1 LPVFQ
6 AKESGVRCTHFFA
19 KFVVMDTVLLT
30 AGLAVGII
38 AGGLAIWLLINS
50 KLRSKDREI
59 KEKEADLKGK
69 DTEIREL
76 TAAIASSRTA
86 LELKDQELE
95 KMQEKLTLQFENL
108 ANRILEVNSQKF
120 EQKSFH
126 SMQQLLKPLG
136 EQIMDFKKKVEDTHI
151 EDTRQRSTLEERIR
165 GLIEQTNIVSA
176 QANNLAEALKGSP
189 KTQGNWGEMILERI
203 LEQSGLEKDTHYI
216 MQESF
221 RTEQGSI
228 LYPDV
233 VIHLPGERVIVVDS
247 KVSLVAYERYAS
259 GASSEEQQPAL
270 TEHLVSIKKHID
282 ELAAKQ
288 YDNFQGSLDFVMMF
302 IPVEPAY
309 LIAIQK
315 DPGLWSYAYR
325 KRIVLISPTNLIA
338 CLKLMSDLWSR
349 EMQNKNAMLIA
360 KRGELLLKKFE
371 NFVETLATLGGS
383 IKKSQEAYDT
393 AMAQLK
399 EGQGNL
405 IGQANKL
412 RELGVKAYKN
422 LPEMIAE
429 E

>member
-1 LPVFQ
+1 M
-6 AKESGVRCTHFFA
+6 RDTRFFA
-19 KFVVMDTVLLT
+19 KFVVMDIVSII
-30 AGLAVGII
+30 AGLGIGAI
-38 AGGLAIWLLINS
+38 AGGLAAWSLINS
-50 KLRSKDREI
+50 KLRSKDVEI
-59 KEKEADLKGK
+59 KEKDAEVRGK
-69 DTEIREL
+69 ETEIRDL
-76 TAAIASSRTA
+76 ASGIASARTA
-86 LELKDQELE
+86 LKLKEEELE

-108 ANRILEVNSQKF
+108 ANRILEVNTQKF
-120 EQKSFH
+120 ELKSQQ

-136 EQIMDFKKKVEDTHI
+136 EQILEFKKKVEDTHI

-165 GLIEQTNIVSA
+165 GLIEQTNVMSA

-203 LEQSGLEKDTHYI
+203 LEQSGLERDTHYV

-221 RTEQGSI
+221 RNEQGNI

-259 GASSEEQQPAL
+259 GASAEEQQLAL
-270 TEHLVSIKKHID
+270 TEHLLSMKKHID

-288 YDNFQGSLDFVMMF
+288 YDNFRGSLDFVMMF

-309 LIAIQK
+309 LIAIQQ
-315 DPGLWSYAYR
+315 DPSLWSYAYR

-349 EMQNKNAMLIA
+349 EMQNKNAMMIA

-371 NFVETLATLGGS
+371 NFVDTLYVLGGS

-393 AMAQLK
+393 AMGQLR

-412 RELGVKAYKN
+412 RELGVKAYKS
-422 LPEMIAE
+422 LPEMNPE

>member
-1 LPVFQ
+1 
-6 AKESGVRCTHFFA
+6 
-19 KFVVMDTVLLT
+19 
-30 AGLAVGII
+30 
-38 AGGLAIWLLINS
+38 
-50 KLRSKDREI
+50 
-59 KEKEADLKGK
+59 
-69 DTEIREL
+69 
-76 TAAIASSRTA
+76 
-86 LELKDQELE
+86 
-95 KMQEKLTLQFENL
+95 
-108 ANRILEVNSQKF
+108 
-120 EQKSFH
+120 
-126 SMQQLLKPLG
+126 MQQLLKPLG
-136 EQIMDFKKKVEDTHI
+136 EQIMEFKKRVEDTHL

-203 LEQSGLEKDTHYI
+203 LEQSGLEKDTHYV

-221 RTEQGSI
+221 RTEQGNI

-233 VIHLPGERVIVVDS
+233 VIHLPGERVIIVDS

-259 GASSEEQQPAL
+259 GNSAEEQHPAL
-270 TEHLVSIKKHID
+270 TEHMVSMKKHID

-288 YDNFQGSLDFVMMF
+288 YDNLQGSLDFVMMF

-371 NFVETLATLGGS
+371 NFVDTLFALGGS

-393 AMAQLK
+393 AMGQLK

-422 LPEMIAE
+422 LPETTAE

>member
-1 LPVFQ
+1 M
-6 AKESGVRCTHFFA
+6 RDTRFFA
-19 KFVVMDTVLLT
+19 KFVVMDIVSII
-30 AGLAVGII
+30 AGLGIGAI
-38 AGGLAIWLLINS
+38 AGGLAAWLLINS
-50 KLRSKDREI
+50 KLRSKDVEI
-59 KEKEADLKGK
+59 KEKDAEVRGK
-69 DTEIREL
+69 ETEIRDL
-76 TAAIASSRTA
+76 ASGIASARTA
-86 LELKDQELE
+86 LKLKEEELE

-108 ANRILEVNSQKF
+108 ANRILEVNTQKF
-120 EQKSFH
+120 ELKSQQ

-136 EQIMDFKKKVEDTHI
+136 EQILEFKKKVEDTHI

-165 GLIEQTNIVSA
+165 GLIEQTNVMSA

-203 LEQSGLEKDTHYI
+203 LEQSGLERDTHYV

-221 RTEQGSI
+221 RNEQGNI

-259 GASSEEQQPAL
+259 GASAEEQQPAL
-270 TEHLVSIKKHID
+270 TEHLLSMKKHID

-288 YDNFQGSLDFVMMF
+288 YDNFRGSLDFVMMF

-309 LIAIQK
+309 LIAIQQ
-315 DPGLWSYAYR
+315 DPSLWSYAYR

-349 EMQNKNAMLIA
+349 EMQNKNAMMIA

-371 NFVETLATLGGS
+371 NFVDTLYLLGGS

-393 AMAQLK
+393 AMGQLR

-412 RELGVKAYKN
+412 RELGVKAYKS
-422 LPEMIAE
+422 LPEMNPE

>member
-1 LPVFQ
+1 
-6 AKESGVRCTHFFA
+6 
-19 KFVVMDTVLLT
+19 MDIVSII
-30 AGLAVGII
+30 AGLGIGAI
-38 AGGLAIWLLINS
+38 AGGLAAWSLINS
-50 KLRSKDREI
+50 KLRSKDVEI
-59 KEKEADLKGK
+59 KEKDAEVRGK
-69 DTEIREL
+69 ETEIRDL
-76 TAAIASSRTA
+76 ASGIASARTA
-86 LELKDQELE
+86 LKLKEEELE

-108 ANRILEVNSQKF
+108 ANRILEVNTQKF
-120 EQKSFH
+120 ELKSQQ

-136 EQIMDFKKKVEDTHI
+136 EQILEFKKKVEDTHI

-165 GLIEQTNIVSA
+165 GLIEQTNVMSA

-203 LEQSGLEKDTHYI
+203 LEQSGLERDTHYV

-221 RTEQGSI
+221 RNEQGNI

-259 GASSEEQQPAL
+259 GASAEEQQPAL
-270 TEHLVSIKKHID
+270 TEHLLSMKKHID

-288 YDNFQGSLDFVMMF
+288 YDNFRGSLDFVMMF

-309 LIAIQK
+309 LIAIQQ
-315 DPGLWSYAYR
+315 DPSLWSYAYR

-349 EMQNKNAMLIA
+349 EMQNKNAMMIA

-371 NFVETLATLGGS
+371 NFVDTLYVLGGS

-393 AMAQLK
+393 AMGQLR

-412 RELGVKAYKN
+412 RELGVKAYKS
-422 LPEMIAE
+422 LPEMNPE

>member
-1 LPVFQ
+1 
-6 AKESGVRCTHFFA
+6 VRDTRFFA
-19 KFVVMDTVLLT
+19 KFVVMDIVSII
-30 AGLAVGII
+30 AGLGIGAI
-38 AGGLAIWLLINS
+38 AGGLAAWLLINS
-50 KLRSKDREI
+50 KLRSKDVEI
-59 KEKEADLKGK
+59 KEKDAEVRGK
-69 DTEIREL
+69 ETEIRDL
-76 TAAIASSRTA
+76 ASGIASARTA
-86 LELKDQELE
+86 LKLKEEELE

-108 ANRILEVNSQKF
+108 ANRILEVNTQKF
-120 EQKSFH
+120 ELKSQQ

-136 EQIMDFKKKVEDTHI
+136 EQILEFKKKVEDTHI

-165 GLIEQTNIVSA
+165 GLIEQTNVMSA

-203 LEQSGLEKDTHYI
+203 LEQSGLERDTHYV

-221 RTEQGSI
+221 RNEQGNI

-259 GASSEEQQPAL
+259 GASAEEQQPAL
-270 TEHLVSIKKHID
+270 TEHLLSMKKHID

-288 YDNFQGSLDFVMMF
+288 YDNFRGSLDFVMMF

-309 LIAIQK
+309 LIAIQQ
-315 DPGLWSYAYR
+315 DPSLWSYAYR

-349 EMQNKNAMLIA
+349 EMQNKNAMMIA

-371 NFVETLATLGGS
+371 NFVDTLYLLGGS

-393 AMAQLK
+393 AMGQLR

-412 RELGVKAYKN
+412 RELGVKAYKS
-422 LPEMIAE
+422 LPEMNPE

>member
-1 LPVFQ
+1 
-6 AKESGVRCTHFFA
+6 
-19 KFVVMDTVLLT
+19 MDTVSII

-38 AGGLAIWLLINS
+38 AGGLVVWMVINRR
-50 KLRSKDREI
+50 LHAKDLEVKAREQQIGEKEREI
-59 KEKEADLKGK
+59 RDLG
-69 DTEIREL
+69 
-76 TAAIASSRTA
+76 AGIASARTA

-108 ANRILEVNSQKF
+108 ANRILEVNTQKF
-120 EQKSFH
+120 EQKSQQ

-136 EQIMDFKKKVEDTHI
+136 EQILEFKKKVEDTHL

-165 GLIEQTNIVSA
+165 GLIEQTNVVSA
-176 QANNLAEALKGSP
+176 QANNLAEALKGNP

-203 LEQSGLEKDTHYI
+203 LEQSGLEKDTHYV

-233 VIHLPGERVIVVDS
+233 VIHLPGERVIIVDS
-247 KVSLVAYERYAS
+247 KVSLIAYERYAS
-259 GASSEEQQPAL
+259 GVSANEQQPAL
-270 TEHLVSIKKHID
+270 TEHLVSMKKHID

-309 LIAIQK
+309 LIAIQQ

-349 EMQNKNAMLIA
+349 EMQNKNAMMIA

-371 NFVETLATLGGS
+371 NFVETLTALGGS
-383 IKKSQEAYDT
+383 IKKSQEAYDS
-393 AMAQLK
+393 AMGQLK

-422 LPEMIAE
+422 LPELIVE

>member
-1 LPVFQ
+1 M
-6 AKESGVRCTHFFA
+6 RDTRFFA
-19 KFVVMDTVLLT
+19 KFVVMDIVSII
-30 AGLAVGII
+30 AGLGIGAI
-38 AGGLAIWLLINS
+38 AGGLAAWLLINS
-50 KLRSKDREI
+50 KLRSKDVEI
-59 KEKEADLKGK
+59 KEKDAEVRGK
-69 DTEIREL
+69 ETEIRDL
-76 TAAIASSRTA
+76 ASGIASARTA
-86 LELKDQELE
+86 LKLKEEELE

-108 ANRILEVNSQKF
+108 ANRILEVNTQKF
-120 EQKSFH
+120 ELKSQQ

-136 EQIMDFKKKVEDTHI
+136 EQILEFKKKVEDTHI

-165 GLIEQTNIVSA
+165 GLIEQTNVMSA

-203 LEQSGLEKDTHYI
+203 LEQSGLERDTHYV

-221 RTEQGSI
+221 RNEQGNI

-259 GASSEEQQPAL
+259 GASAEEQQPAL
-270 TEHLVSIKKHID
+270 TEHLLSMKKHID

-288 YDNFQGSLDFVMMF
+288 YDNFRGSLDFVMMF

-309 LIAIQK
+309 LIAIQQ
-315 DPGLWSYAYR
+315 DPSLWSYAYR

-349 EMQNKNAMLIA
+349 EMQNKNAMMIA

-371 NFVETLATLGGS
+371 NFVDTLYVLGGS

-393 AMAQLK
+393 AMGQLR

-412 RELGVKAYKN
+412 RELGVKAYKS
-422 LPEMIAE
+422 LPEMNSE

>member
-1 LPVFQ
+1 M
-6 AKESGVRCTHFFA
+6 RDTRFFA
-19 KFVVMDTVLLT
+19 KFVVMDIVSII
-30 AGLAVGII
+30 AGLGIGAI
-38 AGGLAIWLLINS
+38 AGGLAAWSLINS
-50 KLRSKDREI
+50 KLRSKDVEI
-59 KEKEADLKGK
+59 KEKDAEVRGK
-69 DTEIREL
+69 ETEIRDL
-76 TAAIASSRTA
+76 ASGIASARTA
-86 LELKDQELE
+86 LKLKEEELE

-108 ANRILEVNSQKF
+108 ANRILEVNTQKF
-120 EQKSFH
+120 ELKSQQ

-136 EQIMDFKKKVEDTHI
+136 EQILEFKKKVEDTHI

-165 GLIEQTNIVSA
+165 GLIEQTNVMSA

-203 LEQSGLEKDTHYI
+203 LEQSGLERDTHYV

-221 RTEQGSI
+221 RNEQGNI

-259 GASSEEQQPAL
+259 GASAEEQQPAL
-270 TEHLVSIKKHID
+270 TEHLLSMKKHID

-288 YDNFQGSLDFVMMF
+288 YDNFRGSLDFVMMF

-309 LIAIQK
+309 LIAIQQ
-315 DPGLWSYAYR
+315 DPSLWSYAYR

-349 EMQNKNAMLIA
+349 EMQNKNAMMIA

-371 NFVETLATLGGS
+371 NFVDTLYLLGGS

-393 AMAQLK
+393 AMGQLR

-412 RELGVKAYKN
+412 RELGVKAYKS
-422 LPEMIAE
+422 LPEMNPE

>member
-1 LPVFQ
+1 
-6 AKESGVRCTHFFA
+6 
-19 KFVVMDTVLLT
+19 MDIVSII
-30 AGLAVGII
+30 AGLGIGAI
-38 AGGLAIWLLINS
+38 AGGLAAWSLINS
-50 KLRSKDREI
+50 KLRSKDVEI
-59 KEKEADLKGK
+59 KEKDAEVRGK
-69 DTEIREL
+69 ETEIRDL
-76 TAAIASSRTA
+76 ASGIASARTA
-86 LELKDQELE
+86 LKLKEEELE

-108 ANRILEVNSQKF
+108 ANRILEVNTQKF
-120 EQKSFH
+120 ELKSQQ

-136 EQIMDFKKKVEDTHI
+136 EQILEFKKKVEDTHI

-165 GLIEQTNIVSA
+165 GLIEQTNVMSA

-203 LEQSGLEKDTHYI
+203 LEQSGLERDTHYV

-221 RTEQGSI
+221 RNEQGNI

-259 GASSEEQQPAL
+259 GASAEEQQLAL
-270 TEHLVSIKKHID
+270 TEHLLSMKKHID

-288 YDNFQGSLDFVMMF
+288 YDNFRGSLDFVMMF

-309 LIAIQK
+309 LIAIQQ
-315 DPGLWSYAYR
+315 DPSLWSYAYR

-349 EMQNKNAMLIA
+349 EMQNKNAMMIA

-371 NFVETLATLGGS
+371 NFVDTLYVLGGS

-393 AMAQLK
+393 AMGQLR

-412 RELGVKAYKN
+412 RELGVKAYKS
-422 LPEMIAE
+422 LPEMNPE

>member
-1 LPVFQ
+1 
-6 AKESGVRCTHFFA
+6 
-19 KFVVMDTVLLT
+19 MDIVSII
-30 AGLAVGII
+30 AGLGIGAI
-38 AGGLAIWLLINS
+38 AGGLAAWSLINS
-50 KLRSKDREI
+50 KLRSKDVEI
-59 KEKEADLKGK
+59 KEKDAEVRGK
-69 DTEIREL
+69 ETEIRDL
-76 TAAIASSRTA
+76 ASGIASARTA
-86 LELKDQELE
+86 LKLKEEELE

-108 ANRILEVNSQKF
+108 ANRILEVNTQKF
-120 EQKSFH
+120 ELKSQQ

-136 EQIMDFKKKVEDTHI
+136 EQILEFKKKVEDTHI

-165 GLIEQTNIVSA
+165 GLIEQTNVMSA

-203 LEQSGLEKDTHYI
+203 LEQSGLERDTHYV

-221 RTEQGSI
+221 RNEQGNI

-247 KVSLVAYERYAS
+247 KVSLVAYERYVS
-259 GASSEEQQPAL
+259 GASAEEQQPAL
-270 TEHLVSIKKHID
+270 TEHLLSMKKHID

-288 YDNFQGSLDFVMMF
+288 YDNFRGSLDFVMMF

-309 LIAIQK
+309 LIAIQQ
-315 DPGLWSYAYR
+315 DPSLWSYAYR

-349 EMQNKNAMLIA
+349 EMQNKNAMMIA

-371 NFVETLATLGGS
+371 NFVDTLYVLGGS

-393 AMAQLK
+393 AMGQLR

-412 RELGVKAYKN
+412 RELGVKAYKS
-422 LPEMIAE
+422 LPEMNPE

>member
-1 LPVFQ
+1 M
-6 AKESGVRCTHFFA
+6 RDTRFFA
-19 KFVVMDTVLLT
+19 KFVVMDIVSII
-30 AGLAVGII
+30 AGLGIGAI
-38 AGGLAIWLLINS
+38 AGGLAAWLLINS
-50 KLRSKDREI
+50 KLRSKDVEI
-59 KEKEADLKGK
+59 KEKDAEVRGK
-69 DTEIREL
+69 ETEIRDL
-76 TAAIASSRTA
+76 ASGIASARTA
-86 LELKDQELE
+86 LKLKEEELE

-108 ANRILEVNSQKF
+108 ANRILEVNTQKF
-120 EQKSFH
+120 ELKSQQ

-136 EQIMDFKKKVEDTHI
+136 EQILEFKKKVEDTHI

-165 GLIEQTNIVSA
+165 GLIEQTNVMSA

-203 LEQSGLEKDTHYI
+203 LEQSGLERDTHYV

-221 RTEQGSI
+221 RNEQGNI

-259 GASSEEQQPAL
+259 GASAEEQQLAL
-270 TEHLVSIKKHID
+270 TEHLLSMKKHID

-288 YDNFQGSLDFVMMF
+288 YDNFRGSLDFVMMF

-309 LIAIQK
+309 LIAIQQ
-315 DPGLWSYAYR
+315 DPSLWSYAYR

-349 EMQNKNAMLIA
+349 EMQNKNAMMIA

-371 NFVETLATLGGS
+371 NFVDTLYVLGGS

-393 AMAQLK
+393 AMGQLR

-412 RELGVKAYKN
+412 RELGVKAYKS
-422 LPEMIAE
+422 LPEMNPE

>member
-1 LPVFQ
+1 M
-6 AKESGVRCTHFFA
+6 RDTRFFA
-19 KFVVMDTVLLT
+19 KFVVMDIVSII
-30 AGLAVGII
+30 AGLGIGAI
-38 AGGLAIWLLINS
+38 AGGLAAWSLINS
-50 KLRSKDREI
+50 KLRSKDVEI
-59 KEKEADLKGK
+59 KEKDAEVRGK
-69 DTEIREL
+69 ETEIRDL
-76 TAAIASSRTA
+76 ASGIASARTA
-86 LELKDQELE
+86 LKLKEEELE

-108 ANRILEVNSQKF
+108 ANRILEVNTQKF
-120 EQKSFH
+120 ELKSQQ

-136 EQIMDFKKKVEDTHI
+136 EQILEFKKKVEDTHI

-165 GLIEQTNIVSA
+165 GLIEQTNVMSA

-203 LEQSGLEKDTHYI
+203 LEQSGLERDTHYV

-221 RTEQGSI
+221 RNEQGNI

-247 KVSLVAYERYAS
+247 KVSLVAYERYVS
-259 GASSEEQQPAL
+259 GASAEEQQPAL
-270 TEHLVSIKKHID
+270 TEHLLSMKKHID

-288 YDNFQGSLDFVMMF
+288 YDNFRGSLDFVMMF

-309 LIAIQK
+309 LIAIQQ
-315 DPGLWSYAYR
+315 DPSLWSYAYR

-349 EMQNKNAMLIA
+349 EMQNKNAMMIA

-371 NFVETLATLGGS
+371 NFVDTLYVLGGS

-393 AMAQLK
+393 AMGQLR

-412 RELGVKAYKN
+412 RELGVKAYKS
-422 LPEMIAE
+422 LPEMNSE

>member
-1 LPVFQ
+1 
-6 AKESGVRCTHFFA
+6 
-19 KFVVMDTVLLT
+19 MDIVSII
-30 AGLAVGII
+30 AGLGIGAI
-38 AGGLAIWLLINS
+38 AGGLAAWLLINS
-50 KLRSKDREI
+50 KLRSKDVEI
-59 KEKEADLKGK
+59 KEKDAEVRGK
-69 DTEIREL
+69 ETEIRDL
-76 TAAIASSRTA
+76 ASGIASARTA
-86 LELKDQELE
+86 LKLKEEELE

-108 ANRILEVNSQKF
+108 ANRILEVNTQKF
-120 EQKSFH
+120 ELKSQQ

-136 EQIMDFKKKVEDTHI
+136 EQILEFKKKVEDTHI

-165 GLIEQTNIVSA
+165 GLIEQTNVMSA

-203 LEQSGLEKDTHYI
+203 LEQSGLERDTHYV

-221 RTEQGSI
+221 RNEQGNI

-259 GASSEEQQPAL
+259 GASAEEQQPAL
-270 TEHLVSIKKHID
+270 TEHLLSMKKHID

-288 YDNFQGSLDFVMMF
+288 YDNFRGSLDFVMMF

-309 LIAIQK
+309 LIAIQQ
-315 DPGLWSYAYR
+315 DPSLWSYAYR

-349 EMQNKNAMLIA
+349 EMQNKNAMMIA

-371 NFVETLATLGGS
+371 NFVDTLYLLGGS

-393 AMAQLK
+393 AMGQLR

-412 RELGVKAYKN
+412 RELGVKAYKS
-422 LPEMIAE
+422 LPEMNPE

>member
-1 LPVFQ
+1 LPVCQ
-6 AKESGVRCTHFFA
+6 ANESSVRGTRFFA
-19 KFVVMDTVLLT
+19 KFVVMDIVSII
-30 AGLAVGII
+30 AGLGIGAI
-38 AGGLAIWLLINS
+38 AGGLAAWSLINS
-50 KLRSKDREI
+50 KLRSKDVEI
-59 KEKEADLKGK
+59 KEKDAEVRGK
-69 DTEIREL
+69 ETEIRDL
-76 TAAIASSRTA
+76 ASGIASARTA
-86 LELKDQELE
+86 LKLKEEELE

-108 ANRILEVNSQKF
+108 ANRILEVNTQKF
-120 EQKSFH
+120 ELKSQQ

-136 EQIMDFKKKVEDTHI
+136 EQILEFKKKVEDTHI

-165 GLIEQTNIVSA
+165 GLIEQTNVMSA

-203 LEQSGLEKDTHYI
+203 LEQSGLERDTHYV

-221 RTEQGSI
+221 RNEQGNI

-259 GASSEEQQPAL
+259 GASAEEQQPAL
-270 TEHLVSIKKHID
+270 TEHLLSMKKHID

-288 YDNFQGSLDFVMMF
+288 YDNFRGSLDFVMMF

-309 LIAIQK
+309 LIAIQQ
-315 DPGLWSYAYR
+315 DPSLWSYAYR

-349 EMQNKNAMLIA
+349 EMQNKNAMMIA

-371 NFVETLATLGGS
+371 NFVDTLYLLGGS

-393 AMAQLK
+393 AMGQLR

-412 RELGVKAYKN
+412 RELGVKAYKS
-422 LPEMIAE
+422 LPEMNPE

>member
-1 LPVFQ
+1 M
-6 AKESGVRCTHFFA
+6 RDTRFFA
-19 KFVVMDTVLLT
+19 KFVVMDIVSII
-30 AGLAVGII
+30 AGLGIGAI
-38 AGGLAIWLLINS
+38 AGGLAAWSLINS
-50 KLRSKDREI
+50 KLRSKDVEI
-59 KEKEADLKGK
+59 KEKDAEVRGK
-69 DTEIREL
+69 ETEIRDL
-76 TAAIASSRTA
+76 ASGIASARTA
-86 LELKDQELE
+86 LKLKEEELE

-108 ANRILEVNSQKF
+108 ANRILEVNTQKF
-120 EQKSFH
+120 ELKSQQ

-136 EQIMDFKKKVEDTHI
+136 EQILEFKKKVEDTHI

-165 GLIEQTNIVSA
+165 GLIEQTNVMSA

-203 LEQSGLEKDTHYI
+203 LEQSGLERDTHYV

-221 RTEQGSI
+221 RNEQGNI

-247 KVSLVAYERYAS
+247 KVSLVAYERYVS
-259 GASSEEQQPAL
+259 GASAEEQQPAL
-270 TEHLVSIKKHID
+270 TEHLLSMKKHID

-288 YDNFQGSLDFVMMF
+288 YDNFRGSLDFVMMF

-309 LIAIQK
+309 LIAIQQ
-315 DPGLWSYAYR
+315 DPSLWSYAYR

-349 EMQNKNAMLIA
+349 EMQNKNAMMIA

-371 NFVETLATLGGS
+371 NFVDTLYVLGGS

-393 AMAQLK
+393 AMGQLR

-412 RELGVKAYKN
+412 RELGVKAYKS
-422 LPEMIAE
+422 LPEMNPE

>member
-1 LPVFQ
+1 M
-6 AKESGVRCTHFFA
+6 RDTRFFA
-19 KFVVMDTVLLT
+19 KFVVMDIVSII
-30 AGLAVGII
+30 AGLGIGAI
-38 AGGLAIWLLINS
+38 AGGLAAWSLINS
-50 KLRSKDREI
+50 KLRSKDVEI
-59 KEKEADLKGK
+59 KEKDAEVRGK
-69 DTEIREL
+69 ETEIRDL
-76 TAAIASSRTA
+76 ASGIASARTA
-86 LELKDQELE
+86 LKLKEEELE

-108 ANRILEVNSQKF
+108 ANRILEVNTQKF
-120 EQKSFH
+120 ELKSQQ

-136 EQIMDFKKKVEDTHI
+136 EQILEFKKKVEDTHI

-165 GLIEQTNIVSA
+165 GLIEQTNVMSA

-203 LEQSGLEKDTHYI
+203 LEQSGLERDTHYV

-221 RTEQGSI
+221 RNEQGNI

-259 GASSEEQQPAL
+259 GASAEEQQLAL
-270 TEHLVSIKKHID
+270 TEHLLSMKKHID

-288 YDNFQGSLDFVMMF
+288 YDNFRGSLDFVMMF

-309 LIAIQK
+309 LIAIQQ
-315 DPGLWSYAYR
+315 DPSLWSYAYR

-349 EMQNKNAMLIA
+349 EMQNKNAMMIA

-371 NFVETLATLGGS
+371 NFVDTLYVLGGS

-393 AMAQLK
+393 AMGQLR

-412 RELGVKAYKN
+412 RELGVKAYKS
-422 LPEMIAE
+422 LPEMNSE

>member
-1 LPVFQ
+1 M
-6 AKESGVRCTHFFA
+6 RDTRFFA
-19 KFVVMDTVLLT
+19 KFVVMDIVSII
-30 AGLAVGII
+30 AGLGIGAI
-38 AGGLAIWLLINS
+38 AGGLAAWSLINS
-50 KLRSKDREI
+50 KLRSKDVEI
-59 KEKEADLKGK
+59 KEKDAEVRGK
-69 DTEIREL
+69 ETEIRDL
-76 TAAIASSRTA
+76 ASGIASARTA
-86 LELKDQELE
+86 LKLKEEELE
-95 KMQEKLTLQFENL
+95 KLQEKLTLQFENL
-108 ANRILEVNSQKF
+108 ANRILEVNTQKF
-120 EQKSFH
+120 ELKSQQ

-136 EQIMDFKKKVEDTHI
+136 EQILEFKKKVEDTHI

-165 GLIEQTNIVSA
+165 GLIEQTNVMSA

-203 LEQSGLEKDTHYI
+203 LEQSGLERDTHYV

-221 RTEQGSI
+221 RNEQGNI

-247 KVSLVAYERYAS
+247 KVSLVAYERYVS
-259 GASSEEQQPAL
+259 GASAEEQQPAL
-270 TEHLVSIKKHID
+270 TEHLLSMKKHID

-288 YDNFQGSLDFVMMF
+288 YDNFRGSLDFVMMF

-309 LIAIQK
+309 LIAIQQ
-315 DPGLWSYAYR
+315 DPSLWSYAYR

-349 EMQNKNAMLIA
+349 EMQNKNAMMIA

-371 NFVETLATLGGS
+371 NFVDTLYVLGGS

-393 AMAQLK
+393 AMGQLR

-412 RELGVKAYKN
+412 RELGVKAYKS
-422 LPEMIAE
+422 LPEMNPE

>member
-1 LPVFQ
+1 
-6 AKESGVRCTHFFA
+6 
-19 KFVVMDTVLLT
+19 MDTVSII

-38 AGGLAIWLLINS
+38 AGGLVVWMVINRR
-50 KLRSKDREI
+50 LHAKDLEVKAREQQIGEKEREI
-59 KEKEADLKGK
+59 RDLG
-69 DTEIREL
+69 
-76 TAAIASSRTA
+76 AGIASARTA

-108 ANRILEVNSQKF
+108 ANRILEVNTQKF
-120 EQKSFH
+120 EQKSQQ

-136 EQIMDFKKKVEDTHI
+136 EQILEFKKKVEDTHL

-165 GLIEQTNIVSA
+165 GLIEQTNVVSA
-176 QANNLAEALKGSP
+176 QANNLAEALKGNP

-203 LEQSGLEKDTHYI
+203 LEQSGLEKDTHYV

-233 VIHLPGERVIVVDS
+233 VIHLPGERMIIVDS

-259 GASSEEQQPAL
+259 GASADEQKSAL
-270 TEHLVSIKKHID
+270 TEHLLSMKKHID

-288 YDNFQGSLDFVMMF
+288 YDNYQGSLDFVMMF

-309 LIAIQK
+309 LIAIQQ
-315 DPGLWSYAYR
+315 DPGMWSYAYR

-360 KRGELLLKKFE
+360 QRGELLLKKFE
-371 NFVETLATLGGS
+371 VFVETLGTLGGS
-383 IKKSQEAYDT
+383 IKKSQETYDA
-393 AMAQLK
+393 AMKQLK
-399 EGQGNL
+399 EGHGNL

-422 LPEMIAE
+422 LPETIAE

>member
-1 LPVFQ
+1 
-6 AKESGVRCTHFFA
+6 
-19 KFVVMDTVLLT
+19 MDTVSLI

-50 KLRSKDREI
+50 KLRNKDREI
-59 KEKEADLKGK
+59 KVKDTDLREKDLDLKGK
-69 DTEIREL
+69 ETEIREL
-76 TAAIASSRTA
+76 TSGIASARTA
-86 LELKDQELE
+86 LELKDKELE
-95 KMQEKLTLQFENL
+95 KMQETLTLQFENL
-108 ANRILEVNSQKF
+108 ANRILEVNTQKF
-120 EQKSFH
+120 EQKSQQ

-136 EQIMDFKKKVEDTHI
+136 EQIMEFKKRVEETHL

-165 GLIEQTNIVSA
+165 GLIEQTNVVSA

-203 LEQSGLEKDTHYI
+203 LEQSGLEKDTHYV

-221 RTEQGSI
+221 RSEQGSI

-233 VIHLPGERVIVVDS
+233 VIHLPGERMIIVDS

-259 GASSEEQQPAL
+259 GASADEQQPAL
-270 TEHLVSIKKHID
+270 TEHLVSMKKHID

-315 DPGLWSYAYR
+315 DPGMWSYAYR

-360 KRGELLLKKFE
+360 QRGELLLKKFE
-371 NFVETLATLGGS
+371 VFVETLGTLGGS
-383 IKKSQEAYDT
+383 IKKSQETYDA
-393 AMAQLK
+393 AMKQLK
-399 EGQGNL
+399 EGHGNL

-422 LPEMIAE
+422 LPEMIPE

>member
-1 LPVFQ
+1 
-6 AKESGVRCTHFFA
+6 
-19 KFVVMDTVLLT
+19 MDTVSII
-30 AGLAVGII
+30 AGLGIGAI

-50 KLRSKDREI
+50 KLRGKDMEI
-59 KEKEADLKGK
+59 KEKDALVREKE
-69 DTEIREL
+69 TEIINL
-76 TAAIASSRTA
+76 TSGIASARTA
-86 LELKDQELE
+86 LELKDKELEQRDKDLE

-108 ANRILEVNSQKF
+108 ANRILEVNTQKF
-120 EQKSFH
+120 ELKSQQ

-136 EQIMDFKKKVEDTHI
+136 EQIMEFKKRVEDTHL

-203 LEQSGLEKDTHYI
+203 LEQSGLEKDTHYV

-221 RTEQGSI
+221 RTEQGNI

-233 VIHLPGERVIVVDS
+233 VIHLPGERGIIVDS

-259 GASSEEQQPAL
+259 GASAEEQQPAL
-270 TEHLVSIKKHID
+270 TEHLVSMKKHID
-282 ELAAKQ
+282 ELASKQ
-288 YDNFQGSLDFVMMF
+288 YDNLQGSLDFVMMF

-371 NFVETLATLGGS
+371 NFVDTLFALGGS

-393 AMAQLK
+393 AMGQLK

-422 LPEMIAE
+422 LPEMIPE

>member
-1 LPVFQ
+1 
-6 AKESGVRCTHFFA
+6 
-19 KFVVMDTVLLT
+19 
-30 AGLAVGII
+30 
-38 AGGLAIWLLINS
+38 
-50 KLRSKDREI
+50 
-59 KEKEADLKGK
+59 
-69 DTEIREL
+69 
-76 TAAIASSRTA
+76 
-86 LELKDQELE
+86 
-95 KMQEKLTLQFENL
+95 MQEKLTLQFENL
-108 ANRILEVNSQKF
+108 ANRILEVNTQKF
-120 EQKSFH
+120 EQKSQQ

-136 EQIMDFKKKVEDTHI
+136 EQILEFKKKVEDTHL

-165 GLIEQTNIVSA
+165 GLIEQTNVVSA
-176 QANNLAEALKGSP
+176 QANNLAEALKGNP

-203 LEQSGLEKDTHYI
+203 LEQSGLEKDTHYV

-233 VIHLPGERVIVVDS
+233 VIHLPGERMIIVDS

-259 GASSEEQQPAL
+259 GASADEQKSAL
-270 TEHLVSIKKHID
+270 TEHLLSMKKHID

-288 YDNFQGSLDFVMMF
+288 YDNYQGSLDFVMMF

-309 LIAIQK
+309 LIAIQQ
-315 DPGLWSYAYR
+315 DPGMWSYAYR

-360 KRGELLLKKFE
+360 QRGELLLKKFE
-371 NFVETLATLGGS
+371 VFVETLGTLGGS
-383 IKKSQEAYDT
+383 IKKSQETYDA
-393 AMAQLK
+393 AMKQLK
-399 EGQGNL
+399 EGHGNL

-422 LPEMIAE
+422 LPETIAE

>member
-1 LPVFQ
+1 
-6 AKESGVRCTHFFA
+6 
-19 KFVVMDTVLLT
+19 MDIVSII
-30 AGLAVGII
+30 AGLGIGAI
-38 AGGLAIWLLINS
+38 AGGLAAWLLINS
-50 KLRSKDREI
+50 KLRSKDVEI
-59 KEKEADLKGK
+59 KEKDAEVRGK
-69 DTEIREL
+69 ETEIRDL
-76 TAAIASSRTA
+76 ASGIASARTA
-86 LELKDQELE
+86 LKLKEEELE

-108 ANRILEVNSQKF
+108 ANRILEVNTQKF
-120 EQKSFH
+120 ELKSQQ

-136 EQIMDFKKKVEDTHI
+136 EQILEFKKKVEDTHI

-165 GLIEQTNIVSA
+165 GLIEQTNVMSA

-203 LEQSGLEKDTHYI
+203 LEQSGLERDTHYV

-221 RTEQGSI
+221 RNEQGNI

-247 KVSLVAYERYAS
+247 KVSLVAYERYVS
-259 GASSEEQQPAL
+259 GASAEEQQPAL
-270 TEHLVSIKKHID
+270 TEHLLSMKKHID

-288 YDNFQGSLDFVMMF
+288 YDNFRGSLDFVMMF

-309 LIAIQK
+309 LIAIQQ
-315 DPGLWSYAYR
+315 DPSLWSYAYR

-349 EMQNKNAMLIA
+349 EMQNKNAMMIA

-371 NFVETLATLGGS
+371 NFVDTLYLLGGS

-393 AMAQLK
+393 AMGQLR

-412 RELGVKAYKN
+412 RELGVKAYKS
-422 LPEMIAE
+422 LPEMNPE

>member
-1 LPVFQ
+1 
-6 AKESGVRCTHFFA
+6 
-19 KFVVMDTVLLT
+19 MDIVSII
-30 AGLAVGII
+30 AGLGIGAI
-38 AGGLAIWLLINS
+38 AGGLAAWSLINS
-50 KLRSKDREI
+50 KLRSKDVEI
-59 KEKEADLKGK
+59 KEKDAEVRGK
-69 DTEIREL
+69 ETEIRDL
-76 TAAIASSRTA
+76 ASGIASARTA
-86 LELKDQELE
+86 LKLKEEELE

-108 ANRILEVNSQKF
+108 ANRILEVNTQKF
-120 EQKSFH
+120 ELKSQQ

-136 EQIMDFKKKVEDTHI
+136 EQILEFKKKVEDTHI

-165 GLIEQTNIVSA
+165 GLIEQTNVMSA

-203 LEQSGLEKDTHYI
+203 LEQSGLERDTHYV

-221 RTEQGSI
+221 RNEQGNI

-259 GASSEEQQPAL
+259 GASAEEQQPAL
-270 TEHLVSIKKHID
+270 TEHLLSMKKHID

-288 YDNFQGSLDFVMMF
+288 YDNFRGSLDFVMMF

-309 LIAIQK
+309 LIAIQQ
-315 DPGLWSYAYR
+315 DPSLWSYAYR

-349 EMQNKNAMLIA
+349 EMQNKNAMMIA

-371 NFVETLATLGGS
+371 NFVDTLYLLGGS

-393 AMAQLK
+393 AMGQLR

-412 RELGVKAYKN
+412 RELGVKAYKS
-422 LPEMIAE
+422 LPEMNPE

>member
-1 LPVFQ
+1 M
-6 AKESGVRCTHFFA
+6 RDTRFFA
-19 KFVVMDTVLLT
+19 KFVVMDIVSII
-30 AGLAVGII
+30 AGLGIGAI
-38 AGGLAIWLLINS
+38 AGGLAAWSLINS
-50 KLRSKDREI
+50 KLRSKDVEI
-59 KEKEADLKGK
+59 KEKDAEVRGK
-69 DTEIREL
+69 ETEIRDL
-76 TAAIASSRTA
+76 ASGIASARTA
-86 LELKDQELE
+86 LKLKEEELE

-108 ANRILEVNSQKF
+108 ANRILEVNTQKF
-120 EQKSFH
+120 ELKSQQ

-136 EQIMDFKKKVEDTHI
+136 EQILEFKKKVEDTHI

-165 GLIEQTNIVSA
+165 GLIEQTNVMSA

-203 LEQSGLEKDTHYI
+203 LEQSGLERDTHYV

-221 RTEQGSI
+221 RNEQGNI

-247 KVSLVAYERYAS
+247 KVSLVAYERYVS
-259 GASSEEQQPAL
+259 GASAEEQQPAL
-270 TEHLVSIKKHID
+270 TEHLLSMKKHID

-288 YDNFQGSLDFVMMF
+288 YDNFRGSLDFVMMF

-309 LIAIQK
+309 LIAIQQ
-315 DPGLWSYAYR
+315 DPSLWSYAYR

-349 EMQNKNAMLIA
+349 EMQNKNAMMIA

-371 NFVETLATLGGS
+371 NFVDTLYLLGGS

-393 AMAQLK
+393 AMGQLR

-412 RELGVKAYKN
+412 RELGVKAYKS
-422 LPEMIAE
+422 LPEMNPE